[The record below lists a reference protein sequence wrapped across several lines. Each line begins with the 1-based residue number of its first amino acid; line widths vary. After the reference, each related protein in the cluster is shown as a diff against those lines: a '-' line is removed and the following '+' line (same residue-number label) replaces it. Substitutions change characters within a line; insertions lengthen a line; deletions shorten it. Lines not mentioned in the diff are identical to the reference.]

1 MFWHDYLPE
10 SIIIS
15 VGPLTI
21 HWYGLILVSAIIL
34 SALVA
39 RYYFLKKSILTAH
52 QFEDLAFYLIISGLI
67 GARFGHVVFFNLSY
81 YLQHPV
87 DILKVWQGGL
97 AIQGA
102 LLFGFIT
109 AVLWSRRHKINFW
122 KLTDGIVLSVPLGQ
136 AIGRWGNYF
145 NQELFGK
152 PTEAWFGIPIDI
164 NYRVEGYE
172 TFTHFHPI
180 FFYESILSLVLF
192 LILHKTAFKNKLK
205 VGQLT
210 LFYFIGYGLIRFLVE
225 FVRIDPTFS
234 LGGIRI
240 AQIISL
246 LFILLVYYIYH
257 IGHKKQ
263 SNT

>member
-1 MFWHDYLPE
+1 MFWHNYLPD
-10 SIIIS
+10 SIILS
-15 VGPLTI
+15 VGPLAI
-21 HWYGLILVSAIIL
+21 HWYGLILVSAIIV
-34 SALVA
+34 SALIA
-39 RYYFLKKSILTAH
+39 RRYFIKKNILTAD
-52 QFEDLAFYLIISGLI
+52 QFEDLAFYLIIFGLI

-81 YLQHPV
+81 YLQNPV
-87 DILKVWQGGL
+87 DIFKVWQGGL

-109 AVLWSRRHKINFW
+109 AVLWSRRHKVNFW
-122 KLTDGIVLSVPLGQ
+122 KLTDGVVLAVPLGQ

-152 PTEAWFGIPIDI
+152 PTDAWFSIPIDI
-164 NYRVEGYE
+164 NYRIEGYE

-192 LILHKTAFKNKLK
+192 LVLYKIAFKNKLK
-205 VGQLT
+205 IGQLT

-225 FVRIDPTFS
+225 FVRIDYTFS

-246 LFILLVYYIYH
+246 LFIFLVYYIYY
-257 IGHKKQ
+257 IGNKKKVR
-263 SNT
+263 S